1 MGNFLISWWLK
12 CKLGNSCPARFE
24 FMLRFLLGLY
34 AGVMTD
40 QYWYLIAQ
48 VVWGGHFLWY
58 PIAPG
63 VWGGHS
69 GQNWYPIAALTF
81 VPSSQIRRNFNWW
94 FKCKLGNFCPACSK
108 FAYRFYSR
116 LYEGVMI
123 DQCGYLLLR
132 VYEGVTEVVPYRI
145 CGTRASFWYELVP
158 YRNFD
163 FWYNQNQFFYLYFY
177 ILGR

>member
-1 MGNFLISWWLK
+1 MQTWQFLPCAFWV
-12 CKLGNSCPARFE
+12 
-24 FMLRFLLGLY
+24 Y
-34 AGVMTD
+34 ASFFIGV
-40 QYWYLIAQ
+40 
-48 VVWGGHFLWY
+48 VCGGHDRSVLVPYRPSCMRGSLFVVPYRTGGMRGSFWSELVPYRSPDFL
-58 PIAPG
+58 PP
-63 VWGGHS
+63 
-69 GQNWYPIAALTF
+69 
-81 VPSSQIRRNFNWW
+81 SQIRRNFNWW

-145 CGTRASFWYELVP
+145 CGTRASFWFELVP